1 MVNRPTKALN
11 LIFLILS
18 SIINIIMLE
27 YNLNT
32 IITIAIN
39 RLTLSC
45 LKRLGKHAILIYMI
59 TRKLTTF
66 KILIIIIAM

>member
-1 MVNRPTKALN
+1 
-11 LIFLILS
+11 
-18 SIINIIMLE
+18 MLE

-59 TRKLTTF
+59 TRKLITF